1 MLDQSIYLKAD
12 EIIANHSKD
21 KDPLIPIMQDIQRI
35 YTTVAPELLSYV
47 AKKLDIPEE
56 DAYSSA
62 KKKNT
67 LDISLKGR
75 YVIKVCDGIACHA
88 KKSETL
94 LHTLYNELGLSDSH
108 ITSDDLLFT
117 VQPSGCLRSCGQA
130 PVMMVNDKLYT
141 EMTPDK
147 VKELIGQLRV
157 EFNEMLEKG
166 IENMPTGKEIS
177 ITGHLNTPGAY
188 DLEAGLTISQI
199 IDKYCG
205 GLLDGYKFKAAQLG
219 GAPGGSII
227 VTDPDYVVDFD
238 SLKKSLV
245 RTRAIKIYD
254 NTTCIVDSVK
264 ELLTYHVDNEVC
276 GKCVPCR
283 EGTVRMLEILDDI
296 TEGRGTL
303 EKFSLLKELG
313 VAITDTALC
322 RLGISFV
329 APILTSIEFFEDEY
343 LEHITEKKCRTGT
356 CKALANY
363 EIVENLCR
371 GCSKC
376 ARNCPVSA
384 ISGEIK
390 NPFVI
395 DKTKCIKC
403 GACASG
409 CPFKA
414 ITLV

>member
-12 EIIANHSKD
+12 EIIANHAKD
-21 KDPLIPIMQDIQRI
+21 KDPLIPIMQDIQKI
-35 YTTVAPELLSYV
+35 YSTVAPELLSYV
-47 AKKLDIPEE
+47 ASKLDISEE
-56 DAYSSA
+56 DAYTSA
-62 KKKNT
+62 KNKNS

-88 KKSETL
+88 KKSEL
-94 LHTLYNELGLSDSH
+94 LISTLYSELGLSAEH
-108 ITSDDLLFT
+108 NTSDDLLFT
-117 VQPSGCLRSCGQA
+117 VLPSACLRSCGQA
-130 PVMMVNDKLYT
+130 PVMMVNDKLYP
-141 EMTPDK
+141 EMTPEK
-147 VKELIGQLRV
+147 VKELIAALRV

-166 IENMPTGKEIS
+166 IENMPSGKEIN

-188 DLEAGLTISQI
+188 DFPGGTTLRSI
-199 IDKYCG
+199 IDDYCG
-205 GLLDGYKFKAAQLG
+205 GLQDKYEFKAAQIG
-219 GAPGGSII
+219 SAPGGCIL
-227 VTDPDYVVDFD
+227 VTDLDYKVDFD
-238 SLKKSLV
+238 ILKKSLV

-254 NTTCIVDSVK
+254 NSTCIVDSMK
-264 ELLTYHVDNEVC
+264 EILTYHVENEVC

-283 EGTVRMLEILDDI
+283 EGTARMLEILDDI

-303 EKFSLLKELG
+303 EKYSLLKELG
-313 VAITDTALC
+313 EAITDTALC
-322 RLGISFV
+322 KLGISFV
-329 APILTSIEFFEDEY
+329 TPVLTSIDAFNDEY
-343 LEHITEKKCRTGT
+343 LEHINDKKCKTGT

-403 GACASG
+403 GACAAG

>member
-1 MLDQSIYLKAD
+1 MLDQSTYLKAD
-12 EIIANHSKD
+12 EIIANHKKD
-21 KDPLIPIMQDIQRI
+21 KDPLIPIMQDIQKI
-35 YTTVAPELLSYV
+35 YSTVAPELLSYV
-47 AKKLDIPEE
+47 AGKLDISEE
-56 DAYSSA
+56 DAYTSA
-62 KKKNT
+62 KEKDS

-88 KKSETL
+88 KKSEQL
-94 LHTLYNELGLSDSH
+94 LATLYSELGLSDTH
-108 ITSDDLLFT
+108 RTSDDLLFT
-117 VQPSGCLRSCGQA
+117 VQPSTCLRACGQA

-141 EMTPDK
+141 EMNPDK
-147 VKELIGQLRV
+147 VKELIAQLRV

-166 IENMPTGKEIS
+166 IENMPTGKEVNV
-177 ITGHLNTPGAY
+177 TGNLNTPGAY
-188 DLEAGLTISQI
+188 DFPAGATIKEI
-199 IDKYCG
+199 IEDYCG
-205 GLLDGYKFKAAQLG
+205 GLQEGHTFKAAQIG
-219 GAPGGSII
+219 SAPGGCIL
-227 VTDPDYVVDFD
+227 VTDLDYAVDFD
-238 SLKKSLV
+238 QLKRSLV
-245 RTRAIKIYD
+245 RTRSIKIYD
-254 NTTCIVDSVK
+254 NTTCIVDSMK
-264 ELLTYHVDNEVC
+264 GILAYHVENEVC

-303 EKFSLLKELG
+303 EKYSLLKELG
-313 VAITDTALC
+313 IAITDTALC
-322 RLGISFV
+322 KLGISFV
-329 APILTSIEFFEDEY
+329 TPILTSIEAFNDEY
-343 LEHITEKKCRTGT
+343 LEHICDKKCQTGT

-403 GACASG
+403 GACAAG